1 MDWPPTN
8 NRRQQKQPHHKVS
21 AFKQSYRPSGR
32 APPLAGSPPPLP
44 DLIQPILIT
53 LAVVFL
59 VSALA
64 FFGPPIELEL
74 AYRRLSRW
82 ARRMGLLSWW
92 NGPRSTDSQGSSDQ
106 QPIQRRR
113 RGGDLNKQGEWSVRL
128 LNKSRSGKLT
138 SSRCSRRPLQLS
150 LLWKSATVRWMGPV
164 TFRDWSTLQEP
175 SAFSTRSSRS
185 VPDVIPDD
193 GTSPRVRLV
202 SSS

>member
-8 NRRQQKQPHHKVS
+8 HRRQQKQSHQKQS

-32 APPLAGSPPPLP
+32 APPPPLP

-92 NGPRSTDSQGSSDQ
+92 NGPRSNDSQGSSELARQ
-106 QPIQRRR
+106 QPTQRRR
-113 RGGDLNKQGEWSVRL
+113 RGGDLNKQGEWSARTL
-128 LNKSRSGKLT
+128 DKSRSEKLT
-138 SSRCSRRPLQLS
+138 SSRCPRRSVQLS
-150 LLWKSATVRWMGPV
+150 LLRKSTVRWMGPV
-164 TFRDWSTLQEP
+164 TSRDSSTLQEP
-175 SAFSTRSSRS
+175 SASSTRSSRS
-185 VPDVIPDD
+185 VPDIIPDG
-193 GTSPRVRLV
+193 GTTPRVRLV